1 MATKNH
7 NLSEYNAAS
16 MPDASDMAFGI
27 VVSDWNA
34 EITHRLLRG
43 CVNTLVRNG
52 VQRDNILVHHVPG
65 AFELTYAARLLADHA
80 DVDAVIG
87 LGCIIR
93 GETPHFDF
101 IAQGVSQGF
110 ARLNSLG
117 EVPFIFGV
125 LTDNTIEQSRARS
138 GGALGNKGDEAAVTA
153 IRMVSFSD
161 EVASYDLSSG
171 SATDVIN
178 EVSEGDEGMDL

>member
-7 NLSEYNAAS
+7 NLSDYNAAS

-34 EITHRLLRG
+34 EITSRLLRG

-117 EVPFIFGV
+117 EIPYVFGV
-125 LTDNTIEQSRARS
+125 LTDNNIEQSRARS
-138 GGALGNKGDEAAVTA
+138 GGALGNEGDEAAVTA
-153 IRMVSFSD
+153 IRMVAFSD
-161 EVASYDLSSG
+161 EVASYDAAESIVSD
-171 SATDVIN
+171 SADDNI
-178 EVSEGDEGMDL
+178 DL